1 LALKLVQERV
11 ATILAHER
19 RDFVNGNAAS
29 ASRKALFER
38 CAQRPF
44 FDPADDAFGGDDAI
58 ASLMKASKVF
68 VEACVCLEGLRH
80 ELNAVGAYQVVSQ
93 RFSELSP
100 GIQRTSE

>member
-1 LALKLVQERV
+1 M
-11 ATILAHER
+11 
-19 RDFVNGNAAS
+19 NGNAAS

-38 CAQRPF
+38 CAQRPY
-44 FDPADDAFGGDDAI
+44 FDPADEAFGGDEAV
-58 ASLMKASKVF
+58 ASSMKASKVF

-100 GIQRTSE
+100 GIQRPFE